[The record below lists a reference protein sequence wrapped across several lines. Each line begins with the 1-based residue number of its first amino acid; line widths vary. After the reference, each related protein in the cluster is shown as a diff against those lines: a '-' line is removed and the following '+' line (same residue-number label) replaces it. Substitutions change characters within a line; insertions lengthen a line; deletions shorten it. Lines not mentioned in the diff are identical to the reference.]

1 MRRREFVAGLE
12 GESVAF
18 PLATRAQQPKQMP
31 LVGVLQDL
39 AESEPVARS
48 EVIAFREVL
57 ASAMY
62 SRIDSAQGRPT
73 RLPPARCSS
82 GYSCS
87 YDLTLGNVSNLSRI
101 ATVSEDPRRRRDHKG
116 GDDERE
122 HWGVDRR
129 MNQEKRT
136 GCGADDKRD
145 KDTAQSA
152 VLFAG

>member
-62 SRIDSAQGRPT
+62 SRIDSARKTDPSSTSSLFVWILMFVRPH
-73 RLPPARCSS
+73 A
-82 GYSCS
+82 G
-87 YDLTLGNVSNLSRI
+87 
-101 ATVSEDPRRRRDHKG
+101 
-116 GDDERE
+116 ER
-122 HWGVDRR
+122 
-129 MNQEKRT
+129 Q
-136 GCGADDKRD
+136 
-145 KDTAQSA
+145 
-152 VLFAG
+152 

>member
-1 MRRREFVAGLE
+1 MRRREFVAGLK

-62 SRIDSAQGRPT
+62 SRNSRIDSARKTDPSSTSSLFVWILMFVRPH
-73 RLPPARCSS
+73 A
-82 GYSCS
+82 G
-87 YDLTLGNVSNLSRI
+87 
-101 ATVSEDPRRRRDHKG
+101 
-116 GDDERE
+116 ER
-122 HWGVDRR
+122 
-129 MNQEKRT
+129 Q
-136 GCGADDKRD
+136 
-145 KDTAQSA
+145 
-152 VLFAG
+152 